1 MSMKGKCLFKVSAA
15 GYIWSV
21 RRECVGGDAVVY
33 VVRKNRR
40 LVGWP
45 WGFDNLQEA
54 CNRSV
59 TLAVEAMISR
69 SEEGGEK

>member
-1 MSMKGKCLFKVSAA
+1 MKSKCLFKVSAA

-54 CNRSV
+54 YSRSV
-59 TLAVEAMISR
+59 ALAFEAMVER
-69 SEEGGEK
+69 EAEGGTK